1 MPGRHIPRAW
11 RIQWQTEGG
20 MRMGRRCG
28 PGRHMAGAAL
38 IAAGVLIVFL
48 CMPVRFFLVALGVL
62 LAAAGLIV
70 LQ

>member
-1 MPGRHIPRAW
+1 
-11 RIQWQTEGG
+11 
-20 MRMGRRCG
+20 MGRRCG